1 MNDARIQAVARD
13 EELESYLDRTRERR
27 LESFKA
33 LLRIPSISGIPA
45 HAADCHAAAEFVAAD
60 MRAIGLE
67 HVEISETGGHPVV
80 YGDWLAA
87 AGRPT
92 ILVYAHYDVQPV
104 DPLDLWESPPFEP
117 VVRDGRILARGASD
131 DKAQLH
137 MHLRAIEALLAT
149 HGKLP
154 VNLKVIFEGEEESS
168 SVHLDA
174 WLEANREKLKS
185 DFAVI
190 SDTSFFEG
198 NLPSIT
204 VSLRGL
210 VYIQLDVFGSRVD
223 LHSGAYGGAVENP
236 VNVLCEIVAALKR
249 PDGRVSVPGF
259 YDDVAEPSH
268 LDQQALARLP
278 FDEDAYRDSI
288 GVPAL
293 IGEPGYTVLERLGMR
308 PTLDVN
314 GIWGGF
320 EGEGPKTIIP
330 AHAHAKISCRLVAN
344 QNPEQVFQLVADYI
358 AKLAPRT
365 VRYTI
370 QRLGDG
376 MPSLTPIN
384 HPATLAAARA
394 LEATFGA
401 APLYVREGGS
411 VPVCASFEEILGLK
425 TVLLGFAPPDGQFHA
440 PNEWMSMTNY
450 ETGIRTI
457 ASYWAEVAGIER

>member
-1 MNDARIQAVARD
+1 MTDAQSQGVAGD
-13 EELESYLDRTRERR
+13 EELVSYLDRTRERR

-45 HAADCHAAAEFVAAD
+45 HAADCRAAAEFVAAD
-60 MRAIGLE
+60 MREIGLE

-131 DKAQLH
+131 DKGQLH

-174 WLEANREKLKS
+174 WLEATREKLKS

-236 VNVLCEIVAALKR
+236 VNVLCQIVAALKR

-344 QNPEQVFQLVADYI
+344 QDPEQVFQLVAGYI
-358 AKLAPRT
+358 TKLAPRT

-376 MPSLTPIN
+376 MPSLTPID
-384 HPATLAAARA
+384 HPAALAAARA

-411 VPVCASFEEILGLK
+411 VPVCASFEGILGLK

-457 ASYWAEVAGIER
+457 ARYWAEVAGIER